1 MAGDIWRHLEA
12 FGKHLGGIWKHLEAS
27 GGIWRHLGGIWEA
40 SGKHLGSILEAS
52 GDIWKRGASGMHLE
66 AFGKHLG
73 GIWKHFEASGGIWRH
88 LGGIW
93 EASGKHL
100 EASGR
105 HLGCWT
111 VPRRKPPEATESRR
125 KWPESRRRTGYRLV
139 SPVAPGFWKKAS
151 LAR

>member
-1 MAGDIWRHLEA
+1 MYKAKLHVQSQAPSNVWKHLEASRSIWRHLGGIWEASGKHLGASGEHQEAFGKHFGGIWRHLEA

-27 GGIWRHLGGIWEA
+27 GGIWRHLGGIW
-40 SGKHLGSILEAS
+40 G
-52 GDIWKRGASGMHLE
+52 
-66 AFGKHLG
+66 
-73 GIWKHFEASGGIWRH
+73 
-88 LGGIW
+88 
-93 EASGKHL
+93 ASGKHL

>member
-1 MAGDIWRHLEA
+1 MLMTQRSLHPVLSCCLCTARGTRFACSVASLCRFRHVAMA
-12 FGKHLGGIWKHLEAS
+12 
-27 GGIWRHLGGIWEA
+27 GIWRHLGGIWVA
-40 SGKHLGSILEAS
+40 SG
-52 GDIWKRGASGMHLE
+52 
-66 AFGKHLG
+66 
-73 GIWKHFEASGGIWRH
+73 RH

-111 VPRRKPPEATESRR
+111 VPRRNPPESRGEP
-125 KWPESRRRTGYRLV
+125 PESRRRTGHGLV
-139 SPVAPGFWKKAS
+139 GDVDNEFRKKAS